1 MIRGCTNDKGANLSR
16 LEHCGHVAAINDI
29 LVDTAIK
36 KKLRYQGGCGGV
48 GEGAQWSM
56 GTMI

>member
-1 MIRGCTNDKGANLSR
+1 MAALMTKEPIRPDWNT
-16 LEHCGHVAAINDI
+16 GHVAAINDI

-56 GTMI
+56 GTMV